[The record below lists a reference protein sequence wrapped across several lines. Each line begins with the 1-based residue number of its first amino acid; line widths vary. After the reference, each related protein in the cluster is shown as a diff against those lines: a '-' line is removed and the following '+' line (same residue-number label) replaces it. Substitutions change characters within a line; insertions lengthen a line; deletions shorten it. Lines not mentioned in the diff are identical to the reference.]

1 MIIDYNGGKINN
13 NALLFFYASWSSN
26 CNLHLDALKRINKEY
41 NDLIILR
48 INTSKYVNLKKEFN
62 INKIPTFILYI
73 EDEIKARIDGYKD
86 QYSLINWIKK
96 NRS

>member
-1 MIIDYNGGKINN
+1 MRTIKYPCLFVILI
-13 NALLFFYASWSSN
+13 LLQVSILLRSS
-26 CNLHLDALKRINKEY
+26 KRINKEY